1 MGMEVT
7 AKPTDKLETGANLM
21 FSDYTDKFNQKV
33 TLEPQVNIV
42 PNLSTQYSS
51 LRLFARY
58 DIRKNLGVRLDYI
71 LDHFKTNEWT
81 WTGWR
86 YTDGTTLTQN
96 NNQMVNFAFLSV
108 LYSWQ

>member
-1 MGMEVT
+1 MEVT
-7 AKPTDKLETGANLM
+7 AKPTDKLETGANFM

-33 TLEPQVNIV
+33 SLEPQVNIV
-42 PNLSTQYSS
+42 PNISTQYSS

-58 DIRKNLGVRLDYI
+58 DIRKNLGVHLDYI